1 MDRRDFLKLGG
12 MMLGAAGTMGLP
24 SSVRATMNSEYE
36 TAILAE
42 KPVYRPDGWKGARV
56 RTVDF
61 PGGPIDV
68 NNLKQV
74 DLNTCSSLG
83 TTKIVGPVASRRE
96 LDGGFMKF
104 DINAYGDKAELN
116 KKAGPQYYS
125 PLGMAIAMTARRTG
139 YEEDVD
145 GIPRE
150 KKLPIPDPVTMARH
164 IKDVALYLGADD
176 CGIGLVP
183 IQSVFTH
190 QAATHEEMKF
200 KGVPQSYEK
209 PVHNTH
215 PLAIVMLYNQD
226 FKMGTM
232 ASNGYDGGTFG
243 ARRAYLYSGLNAD
256 VLARDIRNLGY
267 EARAHHNENYHVMV
281 PPLLI
286 SAGMGELSRLGE
298 CVLHPYLGTNFK
310 ASVVTTNMPLM
321 PDKPIDFG
329 LHEFC
334 KVCKKCAEHC
344 PSKAIS
350 DLDDPVEY
358 NGYLRYPLDSKACT
372 IFRRTQP
379 EGYGCGRCAVVCP
392 WANKEDSWF
401 HYLGSYMSSMKSSAL
416 NRLIVQMDDML
427 GYGTEVATEYKSWM
441 GYPGMF

>member
-1 MDRRDFLKLGG
+1 
-12 MMLGAAGTMGLP
+12 
-24 SSVRATMNSEYE
+24 
-36 TAILAE
+36 
-42 KPVYRPDGWKGARV
+42 
-56 RTVDF
+56 
-61 PGGPIDV
+61 
-68 NNLKQV
+68 
-74 DLNTCSSLG
+74 
-83 TTKIVGPVASRRE
+83 
-96 LDGGFMKF
+96 
-104 DINAYGDKAELN
+104 
-116 KKAGPQYYS
+116 
-125 PLGMAIAMTARRTG
+125 
-139 YEEDVD
+139 
-145 GIPRE
+145 
-150 KKLPIPDPVTMARH
+150 
-164 IKDVALYLGADD
+164 
-176 CGIGLVP
+176 
-183 IQSVFTH
+183 
-190 QAATHEEMKF
+190 
-200 KGVPQSYEK
+200 
-209 PVHNTH
+209 
-215 PLAIVMLYNQD
+215 
-226 FKMGTM
+226 
-232 ASNGYDGGTFG
+232 
-243 ARRAYLYSGLNAD
+243 
-256 VLARDIRNLGY
+256 
-267 EARAHHNENYHVMV
+267 MV

>member
-1 MDRRDFLKLGG
+1 MERREFLKFGG
-12 MMLGAAGTMGLP
+12 MMLGAAGAAGLP
-24 SSVRATMNSEYE
+24 STVRATMNADYE
-36 TAILAE
+36 AAILAE

-56 RTVDF
+56 RTLDF
-61 PGGPIDV
+61 PGGVFDV
-68 NNLKQV
+68 NNPKQV

-83 TTKIVGPVASRRE
+83 TNKIVGPVASRRE

-104 DINAYGDKAELN
+104 DTNVYGDKAALN
-116 KKAGPQYYS
+116 RKAGPGYYS

-145 GIPRE
+145 GEPRAE
-150 KKLPIPDPVTMARH
+150 KLPIPDPVTMARH
-164 IKDVALYLGADD
+164 LKDVALYLGADD
-176 CGIGLVP
+176 CGIGIVP
-183 IQSVFTH
+183 MQAVFTH

-226 FKMGTM
+226 FRTGTM

-256 VLARDIRNLGY
+256 VLARYIRHLGY

-286 SAGMGELSRLGE
+286 SAGMGELSRAGE
-298 CVLHPYLGTNFK
+298 CVLHPYLGYNYK
-310 ASVVTTNMPLM
+310 AAVVTTTMPLM

-329 LHEFC
+329 LQEFC
-334 KVCKKCAEHC
+334 KVCKKCADHC

-350 DLDDPVEY
+350 QLDNPVEY
-358 NGYLRYPLDSKACT
+358 NGYLRYPLDAKACT

-401 HYLGSYMSSMKSSAL
+401 HSLGAYMSSMKSSAL
-416 NRLIVQMDDML
+416 DRLIVQMDDLL
-427 GYGTEVATEYKSWM
+427 GYGTEVATEYKSWL
-441 GYPGMF
+441 GYPGRS